1 MKRNVVTAFLSVASS
16 RVLVILVTA
25 LITPLLARI
34 LGPGL
39 LGEYA
44 TLMAVFGLLVILVSS
59 GINDG
64 ARKFLAEERDVP
76 DWKDHVFG
84 YYFRL
89 ATALAAAMAVLL
101 ALAAASGLAASLL
114 GPEYTLYCYLLAALT
129 LAAQFRE
136 YALRSLMGLKREDVY
151 GALNVLHK
159 VTFGVLAI
167 VLAWPLE
174 LNVVGV
180 LLGHIA
186 ASLLT
191 ATVAVWFL
199 RGQLDLGAVFERAP
213 DGFPGRELLTFNS
226 LTIVYFLLLTSLYHV
241 DVIMLR
247 GFTTSEQVGYY
258 RIALGLV
265 QLLWIMPKSIQSVMV
280 QSTADLWSKGKTA
293 RIEVMATRTTRY
305 TTLFTALLA
314 VGMAALAADFV
325 PIYAGAEYAP
335 AVLPLLLLL
344 PGTLGFAVARPVLAI
359 SHAKGDLGP
368 IIAATG
374 ASAVLNVLLNLALIP
389 AYGMAGAAVAT
400 TIGYGSLPVFN
411 LLAARRLGYRPF
423 AGSRL
428 VRIAATVSI
437 AAGPIFLLSRAIE
450 APLVALVLVPPAGF
464 AVYAVASIL
473 TGAVDVDEVLEVL
486 GALPAPV
493 GPRAS
498 RLRERVD
505 DPRER
510 LLSGLVPSW
519 SGSRSK

>member
-1 MKRNVVTAFLSVASS
+1 MRRNVVTAFLSIASG
-16 RVLVILVTA
+16 RVLTLLVTA

-34 LGPGL
+34 LGPGP

-44 TLMAVFGLLVILVSS
+44 TLMAVFGLLMILVSA

-64 ARKFLAEERDVP
+64 ARKFLSEERDAP
-76 DWKDHVFG
+76 DWKDNVFG

-89 ATALAAAMAVLL
+89 ATVLASVMALLL
-101 ALAAASGLAASLL
+101 ALVGASGLAADLL
-114 GPEYTLYCYLLAALT
+114 GEQYTLYCYLLAGLT
-129 LAAQFRE
+129 MAAQFRE
-136 YALRSLMGLKREDVY
+136 YALRSLMGMKREHVY
-151 GALNVLHK
+151 GALK
-159 VTFGVLAI
+159 VFHRVVFGVAAVSLA
-167 VLAWPLE
+167 LGYD
-174 LNVVGV
+174 VVGV
-180 LLGHIA
+180 LVGHIA

-191 ATVAVWFL
+191 AVVAAWFL
-199 RGQLDLGAVFERAP
+199 RGQLRLGAAFERVP

-226 LTIVYFLLLTSLYHV
+226 MTIVYIFLLTSLYHV

-258 RIALGLV
+258 RVALGLV
-265 QLLWIMPKSIQSVMV
+265 QFLWIMPKSIQSVMI
-280 QSTADLWSKGKTA
+280 QSTSDLWSKGKVD
-293 RIEVMATRTTRY
+293 RIEAMATRTTRY
-305 TTLFTALLA
+305 TMLFTALLA
-314 VGMAALAADFV
+314 VGLAALAADFV
-325 PIYAGAEYAP
+325 PIYAGADFRP

-359 SHAKGDLGP
+359 SHAKGDLRP

-374 ASAVLNVLLNLALIP
+374 AAALLNLLCNLALIP
-389 AYGMAGAAVAT
+389 TFGMAGAAVAT

-423 AGSRL
+423 AGSRI
-428 VRIAATVSI
+428 VRVGATVAI
-437 AAGPIFLLSRAIE
+437 AAGPIFLLAATIE
-450 APLVALVLVPPAGF
+450 PPLLALVVVPPVGF
-464 AVYAVASIL
+464 VVYALASLL

-510 LLSGLVPSW
+510 LLAGLVPFR
-519 SGSRSK
+519 SGGRSE